1 MLINTLPLV
10 FDRDSAIAWSQ
21 AVLSVPDVVFLDT
34 ETTGLD
40 GDAEI
45 IEIAIVDRGAKV
57 LIDSYVRPT
66 RPIPLGATA
75 INGIFDHHVAGAPHW
90 FEVYPAIANAC
101 QDRLVIVYNADY
113 DSRLIHQT
121 CRLSGMDPFD
131 AAYRCA
137 MQAYAC
143 YFAGIPSRGRP
154 RPHKLES
161 AARAFSLNIPDH
173 RALGDALACLGV
185 VQGMANSR

>member
-1 MLINTLPLV
+1 MLVDMLPLV

-21 AVLSVPDVVFLDT
+21 AVLSVSNVVFLDT

-45 IEIAIVDRGAKV
+45 IEIAIVDQKGTA
-57 LIDSYVRPT
+57 LIDSFVRPN
-66 RPIPLGATA
+66 RPIPISAAA
-75 INGIFDHHVAGAPHW
+75 IHGIFDHHVATAPQW
-90 FEVYPAIANAC
+90 FEVYPTVAAAC

-121 CRLSGMDPFD
+121 CRFSGITSF
-131 AAYRCA
+131 AATYRCA
-137 MQAYAC
+137 MQAFAC
-143 YFAGIPSRGRP
+143 FFAGVPSRGRP
-154 RPHKLES
+154 KNHKLET
-161 AARAFSLNIPDH
+161 AAQTFSLEIPNH

-185 VQGMANSR
+185 VQGMASSK